1 MPTDAEIDTDT
12 LESRDERLRPPS
24 PPLESK
30 TLAGRECRPG
40 PAEYTSARAWLQ
52 GEARERRQRLGH

>member
-52 GEARERRQRLGH
+52 GEARNREQHLGR